1 MPPTESP
8 PDAARQEALRRI
20 RQSVVERLRLVR
32 HRQLPMP
39 TIQKQAATG
48 LGRRLVA
55 AIGGHAAIPELVAE
69 AVEQL
74 LANGTVELHETP
86 KHFMLR
92 LPLRPEGR

>member
-1 MPPTESP
+1 VLATESR

-20 RQSVVERLRLVR
+20 RQSVVERLRLVQ

-48 LGRRLVA
+48 LECRLVA
-55 AIGGHAAIPELVAE
+55 ALGGHATIPELVAE